1 MVGFFMRIWYLYRK
15 QFIMYKNFNLT
26 ESEKEQILKQHQSH
40 GYKKSLNEQSE
51 EDFSSDM
58 DGNMEQPNSV
68 NLQSRLLFIADNLDA
83 GHNDDINVTSE
94 SMVELLKEVIKQYV
108 NPNETIPLKDWEK
121 LYYSITNDNY
131 A

>member
-1 MVGFFMRIWYLYRK
+1 
-15 QFIMYKNFNLT
+15 MYKNFNLT

-68 NLQSRLLFIADNLDA
+68 NLQSRLLFIVDNLDA